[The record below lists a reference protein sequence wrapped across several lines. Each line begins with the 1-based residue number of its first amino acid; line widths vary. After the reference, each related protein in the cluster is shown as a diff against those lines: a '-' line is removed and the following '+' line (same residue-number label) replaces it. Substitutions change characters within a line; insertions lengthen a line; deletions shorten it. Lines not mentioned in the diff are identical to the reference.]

1 MYGIF
6 FHYWILE
13 SIANVAHGPN
23 SSNEHV
29 CINGIVYW
37 FCQSRLDERLVGSIL
52 AVDWEENLSIIR
64 IPEEETMKP
73 FLANLEGCLCMVVVA
88 KVGGNFQDIFD
99 IWVLEDSKESAW
111 VKKLS
116 DHISFS
122 TSDPILCVVG
132 RVNEVFFLTRKQ
144 YSLYN
149 IHTTISKVFNWA
161 CGPYWSASL
170 PILYQE
176 SLFPCKY

>member
-1 MYGIF
+1 MNIKYFNF
-6 FHYWILE
+6 FFKEERPHECMVYSSTTGSWK

-37 FCQSRLDERLVGSIL
+37 FCRSRLDERLVGYIL
-52 AVDWEENLSIIR
+52 AVDWEENFSIIR

-73 FLANLEGCLCMVVVA
+73 FLVNLEGCLCMVVVA
-88 KVGGNFQDIFD
+88 KVGGNFRDIFD
-99 IWVLEDSKESAW
+99 IWVLEDSKESVW

-122 TSDPILCVVG
+122 TSDLILCVVG
-132 RVNEVFFLTRKQ
+132 RVN
-144 YSLYN
+144 
-149 IHTTISKVFNWA
+149 
-161 CGPYWSASL
+161 
-170 PILYQE
+170 
-176 SLFPCKY
+176 